1 MDRWMVTESARD
13 AAEEPVR
20 ARFESIGLRLPET
33 RLSTDELLSR
43 TRHRT
48 HIQLERLTGIHE
60 RRVAVD
66 GDDSLTLAV
75 GAARDCLA
83 HSRYGPG
90 DLDVVIS
97 CSISKYRGR
106 FDQQLEPPLSMYIK
120 DAIGAPQALSFDVSN
135 ACAGMLT
142 GVFLLNDLIRRG
154 EIRRGMVVSGECI
167 SQLGKNASKQVRNV
181 LSRQLA
187 SLTLGDAGAAAIVDA
202 APAGH
207 AGIDVAAFTT
217 LSEHSRLC
225 LAYPS
230 HVGPGAT
237 MYTRSRAIH
246 KVAIEDGL
254 PLVEEALRE
263 VGVGLADVDWFIPH
277 QTSARAIDKGVR
289 EFGRLFGAAP
299 RHTVVNVE
307 EYGNTSSTTHFVA
320 LYRYLQEGRFRPGE
334 RVLLMALASGLEIGL
349 VYFPMDEL
357 VSSYGRSD
365 PSSRSGHTEPLA
377 TQSRG
382 APAG

>member
-1 MDRWMVTESARD
+1 M
-13 AAEEPVR
+13 
-20 ARFESIGLRLPET
+20 
-33 RLSTDELLSR
+33 
-43 TRHRT
+43 
-48 HIQLERLTGIHE
+48 
-60 RRVAVD
+60 
-66 GDDSLTLAV
+66 
-75 GAARDCLA
+75 
-83 HSRYGPG
+83 
-90 DLDVVIS
+90 VIS

-106 FDQQLEPPLSMYIK
+106 FNQQLEPPLSMYVK
-120 DAIGAPQALSFDVSN
+120 NAIGAPHALSFDVSN

-142 GVFLLNDLIRRG
+142 GVFLLNDFIRRG

-167 SQLGKNASKQVRNV
+167 SQLGSNASKQVRNV

-187 SLTLGDAGAAAIVDA
+187 SLTLGDAG
-202 APAGH
+202 
-207 AGIDVAAFTT
+207 AAFTT

-263 VGVGLADVDWFIPH
+263 AGVELADVDWFIPH
-277 QTSARAIDKGVR
+277 QTSARAIRKGVQQF
-289 EFGRLFGAAP
+289 ERLFGAAA

-320 LYRYLQEGRFRPGE
+320 LYRYLQERRFRPGD

-357 VSSYGRSD
+357 VSSYGSSD
-365 PSSRSGHTEPLA
+365 PGSSGGDALHLA
-377 TQSRG
+377 GQSRG
-382 APAG
+382 APAR